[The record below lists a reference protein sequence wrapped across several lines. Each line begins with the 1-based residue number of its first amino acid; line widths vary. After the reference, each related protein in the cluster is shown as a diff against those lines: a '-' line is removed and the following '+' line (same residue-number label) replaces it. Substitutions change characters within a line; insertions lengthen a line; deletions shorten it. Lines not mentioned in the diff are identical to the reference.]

1 MQDTV
6 EETLYLLAIAGMEE
20 SIVEGGETPI
30 SECLDE
36 CEVIEQLK
44 RESYADGYRDGTR
57 KVAIN
62 CYKKGIISLEQ
73 AAEDTNMSMDA
84 FAALAAQN
92 KLV

>member
-1 MQDTV
+1 M
-6 EETLYLLAIAGMEE
+6 EETLYLLAITGIEK
-20 SIVEGGETPI
+20 SIIEGGNTEI

-36 CEVIEQLK
+36 CEIIEQLK
-44 RESYADGYRDGTR
+44 QESYANGYRDGAQ
-57 KVAIN
+57 KVVMN

-73 AAEDTNMSMDA
+73 AAEDTDMSTDA